1 MKDNNKGFN
10 LLSSTIAN
18 VWHPQEKQEAYE
30 WWYFDAISD
39 SERDALVV
47 IFMDNFIFSPRYNQP
62 LRKKQNL
69 SANTRFPAVA
79 FFFYK
84 DGKVLYRAINEF
96 SEDEFQASVEKPFC
110 RIGPSEFHFDCTP
123 YGSGYLVKV
132 NAQLAKNK
140 RLEANLEWL
149 SVESDLLPKKTDFI
163 ASAHN
168 WNLVAARS
176 DVTGKIKVF
185 NRNGKLENTI
195 NFRGTGYHDHNADS
209 RWMPEAIQ
217 DWYWGR
223 VHFSDSTVVFYHYKE
238 FNTEKPITKLVV
250 IRNSSVKIL
259 DAETKKKK
267 FRMNR
272 YGLSYWQELNF
283 SNEELELSVNQYKV
297 LDGSFFYLR
306 FLSEARVRFSDGLS
320 HVEKAI
326 SEHLSAKKLKRGW
339 FDRLI
344 DMRIGKNGK
353 GAFLP

>member
-1 MKDNNKGFN
+1 MENNNKGFN

-39 SERDALVV
+39 REREALVV
-47 IFMDNFIFSPRYNQP
+47 IFMDNFIFSPRYNRP
-62 LRKKQNL
+62 IRRKQNL
-69 SANTRFPAVA
+69 KVNARFPAVA

-84 DGKVLYRAINEF
+84 DEKVLYRAINEF

-110 RIGPSEFHFDCTP
+110 RIGSSEFNFDCTP
-123 YGSGYLVKV
+123 YGSGYLVRV
-132 NAQLAKNK
+132 NAQLPKNR

-149 SVESDLLPKKTDFI
+149 SIESDLLPKKTDFV
-163 ASAHN
+163 ASTHN

-185 NRNGKLENTI
+185 HESGKLENTI

-209 RWMPEAIQ
+209 RWMPETIQ

-238 FNTEKPITKLVV
+238 FNTETPITKLVV
-250 IRNSSVKIL
+250 IRNGSAKIL
-259 DAETKKKK
+259 DSELKKKK
-267 FRMNR
+267 FRINR

-283 SNEELELSVNQYKV
+283 SNKELELSVNQCKV

-306 FLSEARVRFSDGLS
+306 FLSEARIKFSDGS
-320 HVEKAI
+320 SRVEKAI
-326 SEHLSAKKLKRGW
+326 SEHLSAKKLKRSW

-353 GAFLP
+353 GALLP